1 MPRVLRGR
9 SGVSFTAVDG
19 ALRAE
24 GSKQQS
30 GGLCAIVGPAGA
42 AIGENSIM
50 TNQRFA
56 GIDRLYGVGTAVR
69 FASAHVGV
77 IGIGGVGSWVAEA
90 FARSGIGHLTL
101 IDGDEVCVSN
111 TNRQVQAL
119 DGSFGRPKVTAMAE
133 RMRAIAPGIGVNAHQ
148 TFVTPDNVR
157 TVIPENLDYLV
168 DACDALRTKVA
179 VIVHAKRRKL
189 PVLTI
194 GAAGGRIDPTRVDC
208 RDLAKTVNDPLL
220 AEVRRRL
227 RDEHGWTRNPK
238 RYFGVQAIY
247 SLEQPRYPQADGSVS
262 CTRNLPAD
270 EPLRLDCATGFG
282 AAMHVT
288 ASFAMLAVA
297 RVFDR
302 MLERDLV

>member
-1 MPRVLRGR
+1 ML
-9 SGVSFTAVDG
+9 
-19 ALRAE
+19 
-24 GSKQQS
+24 
-30 GGLCAIVGPAGA
+30 IVGPQAPCISDNA
-42 AIGENSIM
+42 TMS
-50 TNQRFA
+50 NQRFA
-56 GIDRLYGVGTAVR
+56 GIDRLYGVGTAAR
-69 FASAHVGV
+69 FSRAHIGV
-77 IGIGGVGSWVAEA
+77 IGIGGVGSWVCEA
-90 FARSGIGHLTL
+90 FARSGIGRLTL
-101 IDGDEVCVSN
+101 MDGDEVCVSN

-119 DGSFGRPKVTAMAE
+119 DGSFGRPKVAAMAE
-133 RMRAIAPGIGVNAHQ
+133 RIHAIAPGIAIDPRQ
-148 TFVTPDNVR
+148 TFVTPDNVLAA
-157 TVIPENLDYLV
+157 IPHDLDYLV

-227 RDEHGWTRNPK
+227 REEHGWTRNPK

-247 SLEQPRYPQADGSVS
+247 SLEQPRYPQADGSTS
-262 CTRNLPAD
+262 CARDAIPD
-270 EPLRLDCATGFG
+270 GPLRLDCAAGFG

-297 RVFDR
+297 RVIDR
-302 MLERDLV
+302 MLERDII

>member
-1 MPRVLRGR
+1 M
-9 SGVSFTAVDG
+9 
-19 ALRAE
+19 
-24 GSKQQS
+24 
-30 GGLCAIVGPAGA
+30 GLIVGPEGPF
-42 AIGENSIM
+42 IGENSTM
-50 TNQRFA
+50 ADQRFA
-56 GIDRLYGVGTAVR
+56 GIDRLYGAGTAAR
-69 FASAHVGV
+69 FARAHIGV
-77 IGIGGVGSWVAEA
+77 IGIGGVGSWVCEA
-90 FARSGIGHLTL
+90 FARSGIGRLTL

-119 DGSFGRPKVTAMAE
+119 DGSFGRAKVVAMAE
-133 RMRAIAPGIGVNAHQ
+133 RILAIAPGIAIDPRQ
-148 TFVTPDNVR
+148 TFVTKDNLLSAVPDD
-157 TVIPENLDYLV
+157 LDYLV

-194 GAAGGRIDPTRVDC
+194 GAAGGRMDPTRVDC

-247 SLEQPRYPQADGSVS
+247 SLEQPRYPQADGSTS
-262 CTRNLPAD
+262 CTRSATPD
-270 EPLRLDCATGFG
+270 GSLRLDCAAGFG

-302 MLERDLV
+302 MLERNVI